1 MFKVLTI
8 CRNMSHHG
16 FPDVFQLER
25 IRESMMRRVAANGQQ
40 FEYLM

>member
-16 FPDVFQLER
+16 FPDPFQLER
-25 IRESMMRRVAANGQQ
+25 ARESMMQ
-40 FEYLM
+40 